1 MRSELLEDMV
11 TVIDPK
17 TVKLNQKSHYGKLEG
32 ERLELSL
39 IESVYLMEKGKIT
52 IFENEKEH
60 TLNDMVQILK
70 EKGLYSKYVVYKDL
84 RNRGYIVKTGFKY
97 GSEFRLYERGTSP
110 GEGHSNY
117 LVKVI
122 SENYELDIS
131 NFSSYVRVAHGVNKH
146 LLMAVVDEEGD
157 ITYYNVEWIRP

>member
-11 TVIDPK
+11 TVISPK
-17 TVKLNQKSHYGKLEG
+17 TVRLNQKSHYGKLEG

-39 IESVYLMEKGKIT
+39 VEAVYLMEKGKIT
-52 IFENEKEH
+52 IFENEKEYS
-60 TLNDMVQILK
+60 LDDLVQILK
-70 EKGLYSKYVVYKDL
+70 EKGVYGKYVVYRDL

-97 GSEFRLYERGTSP
+97 GSEFRLYERGTAP

-122 SENYELDIS
+122 PENYELDIS
-131 NFSSYVRVAHGVNKH
+131 NFSSYVRVAHGVNKN